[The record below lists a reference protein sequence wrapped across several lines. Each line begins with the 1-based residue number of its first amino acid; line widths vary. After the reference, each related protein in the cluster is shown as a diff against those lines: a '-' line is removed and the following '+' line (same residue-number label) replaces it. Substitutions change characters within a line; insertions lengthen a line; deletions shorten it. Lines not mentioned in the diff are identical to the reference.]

1 MVLLLAW
8 ETWCPTWGFLPVT
21 WQTRAMECSG
31 AKGTDYRATGAL
43 YQAIHYSRPRSANDM
58 VRDPATMKWSSTWM
72 STSASAA
79 FSDRVRIS
87 SAWLGSA
94 TPEGWL
100 CAKITAAALCLSA
113 HFTTSRG

>member
-87 SAWLGSA
+87 SAWLG
-94 TPEGWL
+94 
-100 CAKITAAALCLSA
+100 AKITAAALCLSA